1 VRWLII
7 ASALYFVY
15 ALVSKRLSTTA
26 ITGPMLFVAAGLAL
40 GTGGFDIVEA
50 ESTDQLITI
59 LLEATLAIVLFS
71 DAAVINSTDWRRE
84 AFIPGRL
91 LLIGLPLTIAFGLV
105 VASLMFT
112 DLSFWEAGIVAAILA
127 PTDAALGQAVISNP
141 RVPQRIRQ
149 GLATESG
156 LNDGVA
162 LTAVLILLAGAEE
175 SLTGGSIGNLL
186 GFFGR
191 GVVLAAF
198 VGVGI
203 GWFGGRALVAVNRKG
218 WIAPTWVQIGALAL
232 GVGAYSIADAMGA
245 SGFIAVWLAGLTVGR
260 ETRDRLDDV
269 TAFSETLG
277 TSLTMMS
284 FVVFGAVLLGPAIE
298 NVTWT
303 IVIFAVL
310 SLTLV
315 RMLPVALA
323 MVGSRL
329 QPRTVTFLGWF
340 GPRGLASMVLAS
352 VVVESSALPAADL
365 IIMIAM
371 ITVGLS
377 VLAHGATSWAGSES
391 YADWHEKSARSDEYG
406 ADESAPTEGVPKR
419 FQSPGTA
426 HWEHSHGP

>member
-1 VRWLII
+1 MHWLII

-91 LLIGLPLTIAFGLV
+91 LLIGLPLTIAVGLV
-105 VASLMFT
+105 VAALMFT

-162 LTAVLILLAGAEE
+162 LTAVLIFLAGAEE
-175 SLTGGSIGNLL
+175 SLTGGSLWNLL
-186 GFFGR
+186 GFFGNE
-191 GVVLAAF
+191 VVLAAI
-198 VGVGI
+198 VGIGI
-203 GWFGGRALVAVNRKG
+203 GWFGGRALVAVHRKG
-218 WIAPTWVQIGALAL
+218 WISPTWVQIGALAL
-232 GVGAYSIADAMGA
+232 GAGAYSITDAVGA
-245 SGFIAVWLAGLTVGR
+245 SGFIAVWLAGLMVGR
-260 ETRDRLDDV
+260 ETRDRLNDV

-303 IVIFAVL
+303 IVAFAVL

-315 RMLPVALA
+315 RMLPVAFA

-329 QPRTVTFLGWF
+329 RPRTVTFLGWF

-352 VVVESSALPAADL
+352 LVVESSALPAADL
-365 IIMIAM
+365 IITIAM

-377 VLAHGATSWAGSES
+377 VFAHGATSWAGSES
-391 YADWHEKSARSDEYG
+391 YADWYEKSTRSAESDG
-406 ADESAPTEGVPKR
+406 DESAPTEGVPKR
-419 FQSPGTA
+419 FQSPGTVK
-426 HWEHSHGP
+426 WEHSHGP